1 MGKYMTPES
10 VSAVVDTIKGTVLPN
25 ERLAMFNK
33 ACAIDPHDTVVIE
46 ELSELI
52 KAVSKIN
59 RCHNN
64 EHLKSLMEEIADV
77 RIVIE
82 RIMRKYNIKED
93 DIDKLVVFKINRF
106 IDQYGI

>member
-1 MGKYMTPES
+1 MTPEN
-10 VSAVVDTIKGTVLPN
+10 VSAIIDTVKGTVLLS
-25 ERLAMFNK
+25 ERIAMFNK

-82 RIMRKYNIKED
+82 RIMRKYDIKED
-93 DIDKLVVFKINRF
+93 NVDKLVVSKINRF
-106 IDQYGI
+106 IDLYGI

>member
-1 MGKYMTPES
+1 MTPENVNS
-10 VSAVVDTIKGTVLPN
+10 VIDTIKGTVSSEEKLD
-25 ERLAMFNK
+25 MFK
-33 ACAIDPHDTVVIE
+33 RACEIDPNDTVVVE

-93 DIDKLVVFKINRF
+93 DIDKLVVFKINLF
-106 IDQYGI
+106 IDRYGI

>member
-1 MGKYMTPES
+1 MTPES
-10 VSAVVDTIKGTVLPN
+10 ASAVVDTIKGTISPD
-25 ERLAMFNK
+25 ERLAMFKK
-33 ACAIDPHDTVVIE
+33 ACAIDPYDIVVME

-59 RCHNN
+59 RCHNSK
-64 EHLKSLMEEIADV
+64 HLKSLMEEIADV

-82 RIMRKYNIKED
+82 RTMCKYNIKED

>member
-1 MGKYMTPES
+1 MTPEN
-10 VSAVVDTIKGTVLPN
+10 VSAVIDCPKGAVLWD
-25 ERLAMFNK
+25 ERIAMFNK

-77 RIVIE
+77 RID

-93 DIDKLVVFKINRF
+93 DVDKLVVFKINRF
-106 IDQYGI
+106 IDNYGI

>member
-1 MGKYMTPES
+1 MTSENINTIIS
-10 VSAVVDTIKGTVLPN
+10 TIKGTISHD
-25 ERLAMFNK
+25 ERIAMFNK

-77 RIVIE
+77 KIVIE
-82 RIMRKYNIKED
+82 RIMHKYNIKED

-106 IDQYGI
+106 IDRYGI

>member
-1 MGKYMTPES
+1 MTPES

-46 ELSELI
+46 ELSEII

-64 EHLKSLMEEIADV
+64 KHLKSLMEEIADV

-82 RIMRKYNIKED
+82 RIMCKYNIKED

-106 IDQYGI
+106 IDLYGI

>member
-1 MGKYMTPES
+1 MTPES
-10 VSAVVDTIKGTVLPN
+10 VSAVVDTIKGTVSS
-25 ERLAMFNK
+25 EEKLAMFNK
-33 ACAIDPHDTVVIE
+33 ACAIDPHDTVIIE

-64 EHLKSLMEEIADV
+64 KHLKSLMEEIADV

-82 RIMRKYNIKED
+82 RIMCKYNIKED

-106 IDQYGI
+106 INQYGI

>member
-1 MGKYMTPES
+1 MRIFMTPES
-10 VSAVVDTIKGTVLPN
+10 VSAVIDSLKGTVLWD
-25 ERLAMFNK
+25 ERIAMFNK

-64 EHLKSLMEEIADV
+64 EHFKSLMEEIADV

-82 RIMRKYNIKED
+82 RIMRKYGIKED

-106 IDQYGI
+106 IDHYGI

>member
-1 MGKYMTPES
+1 MTPES

-59 RCHNN
+59 RCHIINI
-64 EHLKSLMEEIADV
+64 LKVLWKKLLMLELLLSV
-77 RIVIE
+77 SCV
-82 RIMRKYNIKED
+82 NIILKKT
-93 DIDKLVVFKINRF
+93 ILISS
-106 IDQYGI
+106 

>member
-1 MGKYMTPES
+1 MTPEN
-10 VSAVVDTIKGTVLPN
+10 VNAVIDTVKGTVLPS
-25 ERLAMFNK
+25 ERIAMFNK
-33 ACAIDPHDTVVIE
+33 ACAVVIE

-64 EHLKSLMEEIADV
+64 KHLKSLMEEIADV

-82 RIMRKYNIKED
+82 RIMCKYNIKED

>member
-1 MGKYMTPES
+1 MTPES

-64 EHLKSLMEEIADV
+64 KHLKSLMEEIADV

-93 DIDKLVVFKINRF
+93 DIDKLVVFKINLF

>member
-1 MGKYMTPES
+1 MTPES
-10 VSAVVDTIKGTVLPN
+10 VNAIIDTVKGTVSS
-25 ERLAMFNK
+25 EEKLAMFK
-33 ACAIDPHDTVVIE
+33 RACEIDPHDTVVIE

-64 EHLKSLMEEIADV
+64 KHLKSLMEEIADV

-82 RIMRKYNIKED
+82 RIMCKYNIKED

>member
-1 MGKYMTPES
+1 MTPES
-10 VSAVVDTIKGTVLPN
+10 VSAVVDTIKSTVSS
-25 ERLAMFNK
+25 EEKLAMFK
-33 ACAIDPHDTVVIE
+33 RACEIDPNDTVVVE

-93 DIDKLVVFKINRF
+93 DIDKLVAFKINRF
-106 IDQYGI
+106 IDRYGI

>member
-1 MGKYMTPES
+1 MRIFMTPES
-10 VSAVVDTIKGTVLPN
+10 VSAVIDSPKGTVLPG
-25 ERLAMFNK
+25 ERIAMFNK

-64 EHLKSLMEEIADV
+64 KHLKSLMEEIADV

-82 RIMRKYNIKED
+82 RIMLKYGIKED

-106 IDQYGI
+106 IDRYGI

>member
-1 MGKYMTPES
+1 MTPES
-10 VSAVVDTIKGTVLPN
+10 VSAVVDTIKSTVSS
-25 ERLAMFNK
+25 EEKLAMFK
-33 ACAIDPHDTVVIE
+33 RACEIDPNDTVVVE

-106 IDQYGI
+106 IDCYGI